1 MVAVE
6 RRSAFSSSGSISMY
20 LSLAYSKPLTN
31 VPLFDFARLV
41 DIPMMHTLVRLSID
55 LVKLD
60 LPTGIGSGKDL
71 YPDRNE

>member
-1 MVAVE
+1 
-6 RRSAFSSSGSISMY
+6 MY
-20 LSLAYSKPLTN
+20 LFFGKLKAFDN

-71 YPDRNE
+71 DPDRNQ